1 MDCSGRRSEGEERWN
16 GDSSDVLLLPA
27 ARVAGSGTG
36 EGGGVATAQTVR
48 EAQMVENGRAEVSGN
63 LMIESSNSFFNIM
76 ST

>member
-36 EGGGVATAQTVR
+36 WGGGATAHTAR

>member
-36 EGGGVATAQTVR
+36 CVGGGGRRHIQL

>member
-36 EGGGVATAQTVR
+36 EGGGWRRHRQ
-48 EAQMVENGRAEVSGN
+48 
-63 LMIESSNSFFNIM
+63 
-76 ST
+76 

>member
-36 EGGGVATAQTVR
+36 CGGGATAHTAR
-48 EAQMVENGRAEVSGN
+48 GADGGEW
-63 LMIESSNSFFNIM
+63 ES
-76 ST
+76 